1 MSQNHN
7 HPIPLLMQSVALHIV
22 ALWFLRDYCVDGC
35 RLINAVDVIILGG
48 HMTNVNYRE
57 ATTV

>member
-1 MSQNHN
+1 
-7 HPIPLLMQSVALHIV
+7 MQSVALHIV

-35 RLINAVDVIILGG
+35 RLINAVILGG
-48 HMTNVNYRE
+48 HMTNVNYRK

>member
-1 MSQNHN
+1 
-7 HPIPLLMQSVALHIV
+7 MQSVALHIV
-22 ALWFLRDYCVDGC
+22 ALWFLRDYCVGGC

-48 HMTNVNYRE
+48 HMTNVNYRK